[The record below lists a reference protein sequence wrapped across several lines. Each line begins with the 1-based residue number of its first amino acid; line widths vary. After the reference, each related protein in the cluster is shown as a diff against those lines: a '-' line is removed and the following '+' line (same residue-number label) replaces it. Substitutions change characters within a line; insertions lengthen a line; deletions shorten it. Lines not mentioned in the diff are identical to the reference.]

1 MTAAHLLRAEAINPA
16 EHIGLACKIAKKFTR
31 ERPIED
37 SETFGDAMIG
47 LVQAANYFDPSL
59 GFQFSTF
66 AWRVIRQN
74 IVHAFMKRSKL
85 RNKSA
90 TRVIFVDP
98 EDLKAKRDSGEPL
111 EPIDTEDLIATM
123 RAKISSLPPQYEHV
137 MLARLEGKKL
147 HEIASEIR
155 VSKERVRQIQ
165 VSATGMLRQMMASE
179 GAIG

>member
-1 MTAAHLLRAEAINPA
+1 MTAVHLLRSESINPA
-16 EHIGLACKIAKKFTR
+16 DHIGLACKIAKKFTR

-37 SETFGDAMIG
+37 SEAFGDAMIG
-47 LVQAANYFDPSL
+47 LVLAANQFDPGL
-59 GFQFSTF
+59 GFKFSTF

-74 IVHAFMKRSKL
+74 IVHAFMKRSNL
-85 RNKSA
+85 RNKRA

-123 RAKISSLPPQYEHV
+123 RAKISSLPPQYAKV
-137 MLARLEGKKL
+137 MLGRLDGKKL
-147 HEIASEIR
+147 HEVAKEIG
-155 VSKERVRQIQ
+155 VTKERVRQIQ
-165 VSATGMLRQMMASE
+165 LSATGMLRQMMASE